1 MSGHSKWATIRRA
14 KGATDAKR
22 GALFTRLGR
31 EVMVAAKEGG
41 GNPESNIRL
50 RLAIEKARA
59 GNMPKDNIQRAI
71 DRATGSGADGVV
83 YEEITYESY
92 LPHKVPALIRVMTD
106 NKNRTAA
113 DVRKILTRS
122 GGILGEG
129 ASVAWQFDRK
139 GYILIERT
147 NKIDPDAVFEVAA
160 EAGADDIQTSD
171 EVIEIY
177 TSVDSFRAVRDA
189 LASKGY
195 ALASAEV
202 SMIPSTQTSLNKEE
216 TEKVLEIIDAL
227 EEMDD
232 VQDVYHNLEVT
243 EEITA

>member
-71 DRATGSGADGVV
+71 DRATGTGADGVV

-139 GYILIERT
+139 GYIVIERT
-147 NKIDPDAVFEVAA
+147 DKIDPDTVFEVAA

-171 EVIEIY
+171 EVVEIY
-177 TSVDSFRAVRDA
+177 TTVDSFRPVRDA
-189 LASKGY
+189 LAAKGY
-195 ALASAEV
+195 TLASAEV
-202 SMIPSTQTSLNKEE
+202 SMIPSTQSSLNKEE

-232 VQDVYHNLEVT
+232 VQDVYHNLEVS
-243 EEITA
+243 EEIAA

>member
-1 MSGHSKWATIRRA
+1 MSGHSKWATIKRA

-71 DRATGSGADGVV
+71 DRATGIGADGVV

-122 GGILGEG
+122 GGHFGRGRIGG
-129 ASVAWQFDRK
+129 VA
-139 GYILIERT
+139 
-147 NKIDPDAVFEVAA
+147 V
-160 EAGADDIQTSD
+160 
-171 EVIEIY
+171 
-177 TSVDSFRAVRDA
+177 
-189 LASKGY
+189 
-195 ALASAEV
+195 
-202 SMIPSTQTSLNKEE
+202 
-216 TEKVLEIIDAL
+216 
-227 EEMDD
+227 
-232 VQDVYHNLEVT
+232 
-243 EEITA
+243 